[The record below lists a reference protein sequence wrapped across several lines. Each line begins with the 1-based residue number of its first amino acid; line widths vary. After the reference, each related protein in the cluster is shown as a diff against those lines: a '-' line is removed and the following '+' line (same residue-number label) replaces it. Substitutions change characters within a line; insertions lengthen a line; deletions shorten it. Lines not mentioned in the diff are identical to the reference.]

1 MSIYDS
7 IYDLLNQY
15 IFGGNIIPS
24 SIQDSSCSLVSTAL
38 CLFVVAI
45 PFIMVWRLIKLL
57 GGN

>member
-1 MSIYDS
+1 MTIYDS
-7 IYDLLNQY
+7 IYNLLNQY

-24 SIQDSSCSLVSTAL
+24 SVQESSCSLVATAL

-45 PFIMVWRLIKLL
+45 PFVMVWRLIKLL

>member
-1 MSIYDS
+1 MSVYDS

-15 IFGGNIIPS
+15 IFSGNIIPS
-24 SIQDSSCSLVSTAL
+24 SVQDSSCSLVATAL